1 MIFTDDKTLGYHHA
15 YQSHSAGDVLV
26 LDKCYRRAHLPL
38 VNPSHPDVIA
48 RDEDYRM
55 GTYNTHRHSLVLPV
69 SNERLRQTATFV
81 EIEKALRNASFTN
94 KIAWDLLNKR
104 KSLIHA
110 TISSGLKHDCVG
122 HATSILQTFLDTQP
136 VKRYRLSGIFMGP
149 VNTGRLYLKVYPEV
163 VGAGHIFGEIQS
175 LLGLKQTQFFLVGYF
190 NLTDHLNQ
198 SETQE
203 LSAILHRFSN
213 EVLWEDALSELW
225 IISTQ
230 DDLVLSGKITNKI
243 IRST

>member
-1 MIFTDDKTLGYHHA
+1 MIFTDDKMLGYGDA

-26 LDKCYRRAHLPL
+26 LDNNYRRAHLPL
-38 VNPSHPDVIA
+38 VNSSHPDVIA
-48 RDEDYRM
+48 RDEDYCM
-55 GTYNTHRHSLVLPV
+55 GKYSIHRYSIVLPV
-69 SNERLRQTATFV
+69 SNERLRQTTTFV
-81 EIEKALRNASFTN
+81 EIEKALRNASFAS

-110 TISSGLKHDCVG
+110 TISSGLKHDCVE
-122 HATSILQTFLDTQP
+122 HATTALQTFLDTQP
-136 VKRYRLSGIFMGP
+136 VKRYRLGGIFMGS

-213 EVLWEDALSELW
+213 ETLWENELRELW

-243 IRST
+243 IKST